1 MHYGTCSSRQR
12 RHDAASSSSA
22 IRLGL
27 DYWLAYSIIQ
37 TQAMNDAPPTL
48 RSAALPLVVIAYLS
62 VFLLSPMLGDWL
74 IVHIGNHR
82 FLAVVLSRA
91 VAELV
96 PALLRLGGMAKKSR
110 RRLSDFVGGFDRDQL
125 FHSPDKRR

>member
-1 MHYGTCSSRQR
+1 MHCGTCSSQQR
-12 RHDAASSSSA
+12 PHDAASSSSA

-27 DYWLAYSIIQ
+27 DYWLVYSTIQ

-62 VFLLSPMLGDWL
+62 VFLLFPMLGDWL

-96 PALLRLGGMAKKSR
+96 PALLRLGGDGKKVASAT
-110 RRLSDFVGGFDRDQL
+110 Q
-125 FHSPDKRR
+125 